1 MKKTIA
7 ILLLLSLTLFC
18 AVSFVGCSED
28 SDSITVIVPD
38 GGPALGM
45 AYLMKNH
52 SMINGVKINYEIKNG
67 ADDIKAAVMNGKA
80 DIAIMPTNLAA
91 ALYNNKIEIKLV
103 ATNSYGLMY
112 LITNQGETT
121 LSDLVGEVLHT
132 VGKSGTPEAVLK
144 KVLDSASIAYE
155 ESDTAATGKV
165 ALNFYSDGTQIIQ
178 KIAQGSI
185 KYALLGE
192 PAVSTALAKNSAY
205 SIQIDLQEEWK
216 TATNTDASY
225 PQTALV
231 VKTSLLN
238 KNPGLVEKIAMLTL
252 DGSYALKSNA
262 TPYVTYLKQ
271 IGATVPP
278 TLGTDGVQRANITP
292 AFGLTAK
299 TDVSNYLS
307 ILYTFNAKLIGN
319 KMPDDGFYYL
329 SDELSSYTGK

>member
-155 ESDTAATGKV
+155 ESDTAVTGKV

-192 PAVSTALAKNSAY
+192 PAVSTA
-205 SIQIDLQEEWK
+205 
-216 TATNTDASY
+216 
-225 PQTALV
+225 
-231 VKTSLLN
+231 
-238 KNPGLVEKIAMLTL
+238 
-252 DGSYALKSNA
+252 
-262 TPYVTYLKQ
+262 
-271 IGATVPP
+271 
-278 TLGTDGVQRANITP
+278 
-292 AFGLTAK
+292 
-299 TDVSNYLS
+299 
-307 ILYTFNAKLIGN
+307 
-319 KMPDDGFYYL
+319 
-329 SDELSSYTGK
+329 